1 MGLDDFKTISNP
13 DAVENFKSKETESDL
28 NLADASSSAVYEIYN
43 KNGED
48 ETCLYIGETKNLLR
62 RISEHYDIKKTD
74 DDTGT
79 RCIACVHQDDEID
92 LTAEDFSDKTEIKYM
107 LPEGD
112 QDEIEGDLQTELDP
126 RYNS

>member
-1 MGLDDFKTISNP
+1 MGLDEFKTNP

-28 NLADASSSAVYEIYN
+28 NLADASSSAVYGIYN

-48 ETCLYIGETKNLLR
+48 KTCLYIGETKNLLR

-107 LPEGD
+107 LLEGD